1 MNELF
6 DQLRR
11 EFWDWYIHAH
21 EVNLNSSFSRFR
33 FTFNYLISSRQKRL
47 PQKRS
52 LQTIFSKALIYNRI
66 YWNLVDSLSR
76 KPRERSGEE
85 RSGFVEKQS

>member
-1 MNELF
+1 MNELI

-21 EVNLNSSFSRFR
+21 EVNLNSSFFV
-33 FTFNYLISSRQKRL
+33 FVLIFNYLISSRQKRL

-52 LQTIFSKALIYNRI
+52 SQTNFL
-66 YWNLVDSLSR
+66 
-76 KPRERSGEE
+76 
-85 RSGFVEKQS
+85 